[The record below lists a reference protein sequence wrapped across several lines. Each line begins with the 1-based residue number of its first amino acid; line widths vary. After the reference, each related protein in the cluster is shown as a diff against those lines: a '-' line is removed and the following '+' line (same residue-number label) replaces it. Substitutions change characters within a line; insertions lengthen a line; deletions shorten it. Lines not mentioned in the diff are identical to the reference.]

1 MERTESKMFVQI
13 VGFPGKLLGFLCD
26 LGNGWWVHSTPTFDI
41 SLGRVYEPGRGC
53 SLSWQPI
60 NDGARCVLKAMTTNK
75 GRYSLT
81 AGTP

>member
-1 MERTESKMFVQI
+1 MFVQI

-26 LGNGWWVHSTPTFDI
+26 LGNGRWVHSTPTLDI
-41 SLGRVYEPGRGC
+41 SLGHVYEPGRGC

-60 NDGARCVLKAMTTNK
+60 NDGARCVLKAMTMNK